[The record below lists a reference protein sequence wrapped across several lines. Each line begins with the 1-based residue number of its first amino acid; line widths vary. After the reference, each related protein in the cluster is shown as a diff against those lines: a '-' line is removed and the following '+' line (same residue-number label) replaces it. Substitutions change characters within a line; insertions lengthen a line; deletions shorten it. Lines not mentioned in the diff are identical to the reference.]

1 MEIYPKLVLSRSNL
15 ENLLEPPCSWVM
27 TMEFPL
33 LPLFMYNLA
42 YVIKVSFK
50 ELSKVS
56 PLTLSADP
64 KA

>member
-1 MEIYPKLVLSRSNL
+1 MKIYPKLVISCPNL
-15 ENLLEPPCSWVM
+15 ENLLEP
-27 TMEFPL
+27 L
-33 LPLFMYNLA
+33 YNLA